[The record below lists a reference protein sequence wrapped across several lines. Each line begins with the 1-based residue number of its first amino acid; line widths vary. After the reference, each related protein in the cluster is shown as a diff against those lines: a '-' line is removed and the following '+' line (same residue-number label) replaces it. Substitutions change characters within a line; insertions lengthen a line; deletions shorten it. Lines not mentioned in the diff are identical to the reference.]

1 MYIIWRWCELS
12 PTLSN
17 VAEDLQW
24 GPRAGFLWPTSVF
37 LTQHMDQGKER
48 YLFLHSLPYYN
59 WFSFGKNIELN
70 KNKHLYCKYALFY
83 SLKWLSLF
91 LQEHKKIVFFY
102 PKETDIDTQI
112 KHIGLCEAIVR
123 FTEYVT
129 HLNTQNPKLS
139 FIQNKN
145 YFNEHILIS
154 IDMLLYITEHFL
166 ISHAKVS
173 TQPREDNSS
182 WKQKRISG
190 WLW

>member
-1 MYIIWRWCELS
+1 MGTKGGISLANFCVFN
-12 PTLSN
+12 PTY
-17 VAEDLQW
+17 
-24 GPRAGFLWPTSVF
+24 GPREGEVLIFTFITILQLIFIW
-37 LTQHMDQGKER
+37 
-48 YLFLHSLPYYN
+48 
-59 WFSFGKNIELN
+59 KNIELN